1 MSQFTQ
7 PQVWPLDDTFAD
19 GATAYGTGVRRY
31 LRVKPWAATLTDYNL
46 VPAAEGGEPR
56 LIGTSTSDDYPDL
69 GDTNYGAA
77 FLQYGPF
84 AGIAGNQVSGFVER
98 ETYQADA
105 EVTMLPGMAVYLG
118 AADYEAFHCVGVCGR
133 VSGGTLTTPAGSTA
147 VNEYHSV
154 PDGYYFMQVKK
165 ATRDPSLVLYKVS
178 SGTVTVL
185 EDSPL
190 SDFEEFTP
198 GVADGGVPRQMRMVI
213 TGTSST
219 RIRCFRRIFDSG
231 PILQGGGLTR
241 QEVEVF
247 DHTDSSSPISS
258 AGRWGAVGAGP
269 VSYTNLRGDTTEV
282 ATIVKSLRIR
292 NATGTELYL
301 RDFFRRTMTSLR
313 HVDEDLH
320 GGIHTFGFYSRSLAQ
335 AYSGD
340 MLGAPSSGLNYSHYA
355 HLIADAGNDR
365 LVLGVDPTTAYTG
378 DQQRY
383 GWYFS
388 QCPANSPQQ
397 HKKIAATFLSTATS
411 PRETRALGIHLRASV
426 NGQALLRG
434 DVSED
439 DIESSNRTGYRSYVE
454 YEHVSGTTDTFT
466 LKVYHHDGSTAGN
479 YEATLIATADLS
491 LTLGTAF
498 TFAVECRNFDTDEL
512 GQGGDVA
519 LKFYIDGSAVT
530 PSAESIDGLTV
541 EDDWLFDRRSTA
553 SKTGLMFGMYAMVET
568 FNSSGLMYVDS
579 FTDEALS
586 NPPSDDTGIDQP
598 TIALDAETAG
608 KTGTLEV
615 PLSWPVTEVHDFQTN
630 DTEFDTGHR
639 QTLPIFAK
647 KRRAWEVQALGAELS
662 ERESLLEFFEAH
674 KGTEIPF
681 DWTYTV
687 TGETVPV
694 RFAEATFAS
703 KMRSAVGAGAE
714 DFRFNLV
721 EVFDAST
728 FNP

>member
-31 LRVKPWAATLTDYNL
+31 LRVKPWATTLADYNL

-56 LIGTSTSDDYPDL
+56 LIGTSTSDQYPDV
-69 GDTNYGAA
+69 GDANYGAA

-84 AGIAGNQVSGFVER
+84 AGIAGNQISAFVER
-98 ETYQADA
+98 ETYRAEA

-147 VNEYHSV
+147 VHEYHSV

-178 SGTVTVL
+178 GGTVTVL

-190 SDFEEFTP
+190 SDFEQFTP

-213 TGTSST
+213 TGTTPT

-231 PILQGGGLTR
+231 PILQGGALIR

-247 DHTDSSSPISS
+247 DHSDSSSPITS

-282 ATIVKSLRIR
+282 ATILKSLRIR
-292 NATGTELYL
+292 NAAGTEVYL

-340 MLGAPSSGLNYSHYA
+340 MLGRRTSGLNFSHYG
-355 HLIADAGNDR
+355 HLIADPGNDR
-365 LVLGVDPTTAYTG
+365 LVIGVDPTTTYTG

-388 QCPANSPQQ
+388 QCPASSPQQ

-411 PRETRALGIHLRASV
+411 PRETRALGIHLRSSV
-426 NGQALLRG
+426 NSLALLQG
-434 DVSED
+434 STGEAS
-439 DIESSNRTGYRSYVE
+439 IESGYRTGYRSYVQ
-454 YEHVSGTTDTFT
+454 YEHVGGTTDTFT
-466 LKVYHHDGSTAGN
+466 MKVYHHDGSTSGN
-479 YEATLIATADLS
+479 YQAELLASATLPLS
-491 LTLGTAF
+491 LGTPF

-519 LKFYIDGSAVT
+519 LKFYVDGSVVT
-530 PSAESIDGLTV
+530 PTAESLDGLTV
-541 EDDWLFDRRSTA
+541 EDDWLFDRRSVA
-553 SKTGLMFGMYAMVET
+553 SKTGVMFGIYAMVET
-568 FNSSGLMYVDS
+568 FNAAGLMYLDS

-586 NPPSDDTGIDQP
+586 NPPSDDSGLDQP
-598 TIALDAETAG
+598 SVALDAETVG
-608 KTGTLEV
+608 KVGTLDL
-615 PLSWPVTEVHDFQTN
+615 PLSWPVTEVHDFQTG
-630 DTEFDTGHR
+630 DIEFDTGHR
-639 QTLPIFAK
+639 QTLPVFS
-647 KRRAWEVQALGAELS
+647 KRRRMWEVQALGATLQQ
-662 ERESLLEFFEAH
+662 RQDLLDFFEAH

-681 DWTYTV
+681 DWTYKV
-687 TGETVPV
+687 TGETIPV
-694 RFAEATFAS
+694 RFAEATFSS
-703 KMRSAVGAGAE
+703 KMRTGVGDGAE
-714 DFRFNLV
+714 DFRFSLV